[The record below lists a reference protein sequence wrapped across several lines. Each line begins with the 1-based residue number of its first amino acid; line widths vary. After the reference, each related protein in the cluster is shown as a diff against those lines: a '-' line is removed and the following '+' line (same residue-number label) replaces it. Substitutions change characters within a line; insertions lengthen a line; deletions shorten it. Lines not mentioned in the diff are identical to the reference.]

1 METLYYL
8 TVATVVIVIF
18 FDYTNGF
25 HDAANIVA
33 TVIASRAMTPVQ
45 AVMVVGVFEFLG
57 PLLGGTAVAN
67 TIGKFVDLSTLD
79 KQAALLILFCGL
91 LGAIVWNLATW
102 WLGIPSSSSHAL
114 VGGLA
119 GAVVAAAGS
128 QYVIWG
134 WTPLMQDGKLVG
146 VMKVIVSLFVSPLLG
161 FWVGFLIH
169 RIGRRVLSNAKPTA
183 NNTLR
188 KLQFVTAAGL
198 AFSHGANDAQKS
210 MGMLTLALVL
220 GGFIPKFEVP
230 FWVMLACAMAITL
243 GILSGGWRI
252 VRTLG
257 FAIYRVRPLHAFD
270 SQATSAI
277 LILSASY
284 LGAPVSTTHVVA
296 TSIMGI
302 GYSERPRAVRWKK
315 AKEIGKTWLYTIPA
329 SALTSIVL
337 YAVAK
342 IIVG

>member
-1 METLYYL
+1 MDTLYWL
-8 TVATVVIVIF
+8 AVATVVIVLF

-45 AVMVVGVFEFLG
+45 AVVVVGVFEFLG

-67 TIGKFVDLSTLD
+67 TIGKFVDLSTVD
-79 KQAALLILFCGL
+79 KQLAVLILFCGL

-119 GAVVAAAGS
+119 GAVVAAVGS

-134 WTPLMQDGKLVG
+134 WEPLMQQGKLLG
-146 VMKVIVSLFVSPLLG
+146 VMKVLVSLFVSPLLG
-161 FWVGFLIH
+161 FWVGFAIH
-169 RIGRRVLSNAKPTA
+169 RLGRRLLAGARPTA
-183 NNTLR
+183 NTTLR
-188 KLQFVTAAGL
+188 RMQFVTAAGL

-210 MGMLTLALVL
+210 MGMLTLVLVL
-220 GGFIPKFEVP
+220 GGFIPVR
-230 FWVMLACAMAITL
+230 WLADR
-243 GILSGGWRI
+243 S
-252 VRTLG
+252 
-257 FAIYRVRPLHAFD
+257 HARLRHLPRSSAARLFD
-270 SQATSAI
+270 SQLTSAI

-315 AKEIGKTWLYTIPA
+315 AKDIGKTWLYTIPA
-329 SALTSIVL
+329 SAITAIVI
-337 YAVAK
+337 YAIAK
-342 IIVG
+342 VVIG